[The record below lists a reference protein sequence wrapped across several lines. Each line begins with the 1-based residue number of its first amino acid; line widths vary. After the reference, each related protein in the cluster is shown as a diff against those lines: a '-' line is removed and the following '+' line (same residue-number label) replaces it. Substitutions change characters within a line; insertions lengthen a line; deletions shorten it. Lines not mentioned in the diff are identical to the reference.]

1 MSQEN
6 IQKTDTPTS
15 ESTGSE
21 YNSLEEAIFDGG
33 LGEGSEQTIADVFT
47 TGEQQ
52 NATEAPAQT
61 GQPEVA
67 SEVETPVQSTDN
79 DQTRYQYWQSQADK
93 VKSENKELKAQIAN
107 NAKVQTQPQQSQE
120 KVEAEPEFP
129 PPPAKPLKPAQFSRD
144 EAFSDPSS
152 ESARYLDS
160 VEQWRDNMVEYNGVK
175 SEYDS
180 TLLRE
185 RFDKQEATRVQNAK
199 RFQAQEQAKKQ
210 KNEVYKYVTGHH
222 GLTQDQAVDFIDTMS
237 KPESVNLDNLVQLY
251 RLNNGG
257 AAQQTNPSEPSQEF
271 KQVQNAQQV
280 PSPMGVMPSGQS
292 SSDVRTT
299 EDKIMDTMIGNFN
312 SKNPWK

>member
-6 IQKTDTPTS
+6 TQSDTPQ
-15 ESTGSE
+15 EGANE
-21 YNSLEEAIFDGG
+21 QQYNSLEEAVFSQGFDG
-33 LGEGSEQTIADVFT
+33 SDNTIESAFT
-47 TGEQQ
+47 TGEEQK
-52 NATEAPAQT
+52 ATEAPVQT

-67 SEVETPVQSTDN
+67 SEVETPVQSTNN

-93 VKSENKELKAQIAN
+93 VKSENEQLKAQLA
-107 NAKVQTQPQQSQE
+107 QTNQPQAQPQQSQE

-129 PPPAKPLKPAQFSRD
+129 PPPAKPLKPAHFSRD

-160 VEQWRDNMVEYNGVK
+160 VEQWRDNMVEYNGIK

-185 RFDKQEATRVQNAK
+185 RFDKQEAQRVQNAK
-199 RFQAQEQAKKQ
+199 RFQAQEQAKQQ

-222 GLTQDQAVDFIDTMS
+222 GLSQEQAVDFINTMS

-257 AAQQTNPSEPSQEF
+257 AAQQANPSQPSQEF
-271 KQVQNAQQV
+271 KQMQNAQQV
-280 PSPMGVMPSGQS
+280 PSPMGVLPSGQPGA
-292 SSDVRTT
+292 DTRTA